1 MDIKN
6 KTKTKKE
13 KGFWFGSL
21 NMIIF
26 SWWFQD
32 NMFPAFVEMSIFS
45 WFWPFLHHFD
55 RRITL
60 QSFNSKICT
69 RTILCFYSSNLIS
82 KSYELFCRV
91 IVGTYKVQGW
101 NERAIL
107 YVFKRN
113 LLFHQ
118 NICKFGRKN
127 EIYRPVIVSIAGAPP
142 FWILWGIRSTLG

>member
-1 MDIKN
+1 
-6 KTKTKKE
+6 
-13 KGFWFGSL
+13 
-21 NMIIF
+21 MIIF

-32 NMFPAFVEMSIFS
+32 NMFHLSKWVSSVGFGF
-45 WFWPFLHHFD
+45 FLHHFD

-107 YVFKRN
+107 YVLKRN

-118 NICKFGRKN
+118 NICKFGKKK
-127 EIYRPVIVSIAGAPP
+127 EIYRPVIVSQGPRH
-142 FWILWGIRSTLG
+142 FLWRIWLTLG